1 MEQVENGAFVSVEYT
16 GTLGN
21 GEVFDTSRNRQPLEV
36 HMGAGRMIPG
46 FEQAL
51 MGMALNEKKTFT
63 LEAEQAYG
71 VRDENL
77 MRKFPRNSAPSGMVP
92 QVGQLVA
99 LQTPDGQ
106 QIPAKI
112 VQVDDSNITMDL
124 NHPLAGEALTF
135 EVEVVGINATATQ
148 ASAGCSCGCDCGCD
162 CSSGCC

>member
-1 MEQVENGAFVSVEYT
+1 MEHVESGTFVSVEYT
-16 GTLGN
+16 GTLEN
-21 GEVFDTSRNRQPLEV
+21 GEIFDTSKNRQPLEV

-51 MGMALNEKKTFT
+51 LGMALNEKKTFT

-71 VRDENL
+71 TRDEGL
-77 MRKFPRNSAPSGMVP
+77 MQKFPRNSAPSGLVP
-92 QVGQLVA
+92 EVGQLVA

-112 VQVDDSNITMDL
+112 VQVDDRNITMDL

-135 EVEVVGINATATQ
+135 EVEVIGISPTATR
-148 ASAGCSCGCDCGCD
+148 APDGCGCGGDCD